1 MVDPVVE
8 KLILELLEW
17 VARRERTYED
27 VIDAWRTSCPRL
39 PIWEDANERGFLV
52 VEQAKGRRIVTITA
66 AGLGFLQRYKP
77 SEKPIH
83 WNNS

>member
-66 AGLGFLQRYKP
+66 AGLGFLQRHKP
-77 SEKPIH
+77 SEKSIH